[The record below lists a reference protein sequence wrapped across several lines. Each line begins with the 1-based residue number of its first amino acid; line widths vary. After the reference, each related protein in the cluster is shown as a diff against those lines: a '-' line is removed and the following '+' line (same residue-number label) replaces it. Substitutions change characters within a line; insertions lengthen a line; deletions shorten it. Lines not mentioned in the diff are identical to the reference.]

1 MLIDK
6 IYDLSFWGRV
16 FWFCF
21 CFLFVCVFSL
31 FPFCSNG
38 AYRFSPKQFLTYQM
52 LVNPEQV
59 WMCVDLIY
67 ASVKCMG
74 SRGEGKMQQ
83 KKNQN
88 HVPMAPYRN
97 TSPTLFYISPVMR
110 RNENKF
116 SFSNTHEKYCCASTD
131 FFLYPF
137 RKLNFSSSWKFTI
150 LYYFVNLCI

>member
-1 MLIDK
+1 MACHFGVGIFGFVS
-6 IYDLSFWGRV
+6 I
-16 FWFCF
+16 FC
-21 CFLFVCVFSL
+21 LFVFFSFFHFAPMEL
-31 FPFCSNG
+31 TDFHQN
-38 AYRFSPKQFLTYQM
+38 KFLTYQM

-59 WMCVDLIY
+59 CMCVDLIY

-83 KKNQN
+83 EKKQN

-137 RKLNFSSSWKFTI
+137 RKLNFSSS
-150 LYYFVNLCI
+150 